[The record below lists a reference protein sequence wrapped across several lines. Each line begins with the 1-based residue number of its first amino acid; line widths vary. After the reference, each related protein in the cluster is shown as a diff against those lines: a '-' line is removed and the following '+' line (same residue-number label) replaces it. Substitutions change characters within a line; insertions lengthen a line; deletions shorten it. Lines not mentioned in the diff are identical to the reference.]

1 MRKVIVE
8 IKPNYIIK
16 DIQKIMFEKVDSI
29 RLLELLKL
37 DFEHGLKV
45 GLIELTLKS
54 GYNVED
60 VDLPDNVK
68 LVDIL
73 SAEGGKCTGIVKVK
87 VPEEFKKM
95 MKQFDLDLIWDTP
108 MVMSRDKLVY
118 SCIGDEENL
127 RKFLE
132 VTKLIGEVVDVIF
145 KRGGYEEYSVLSSL
159 TERQKEIILAAKKN
173 GYYNYPRKTTPEKL
187 AGELGISK
195 ATTLEHLRKA
205 EVRIMSNLL
214 AGF

>member
-8 IKPNYIIK
+8 LKPFPFIK
-16 DIQKIMFEKVDSI
+16 DMQKKMFEKIDSI

-45 GLIELTLKS
+45 GLIELSLKR
-54 GYNVED
+54 GYAVED
-60 VDLPDNVK
+60 VELPENVK

-73 SAEGGKCTGIVKVK
+73 KVEGGKYTGIVKVE
-87 VPEEFKKM
+87 VPKEFKKM

-108 MVMSRDKLVY
+108 MVMSRDKIVY
-118 SCIGDEENL
+118 SCIGDEGNIK
-127 RKFLE
+127 KFLE

-145 KRGGYEEYSVLSSL
+145 QRGVYQEHNVLSSL
-159 TERQKEIILAAKKN
+159 TERQKEIVLTAKKN

>member
-1 MRKVIVE
+1 ME
-8 IKPNYIIK
+8 LKPYPLIK
-16 DIQKIMFEKVDSI
+16 DMQKIMFEKIDSI

-45 GLIELTLKS
+45 GLIELSLKGGYTL
-54 GYNVED
+54 ED
-60 VDLPDNVK
+60 VELPENVK

-73 SAEGGKCTGIVKVK
+73 KVEGGKYTGIVKVE
-87 VPEEFKKM
+87 VPKEFKKM

-108 MVMSRDKLVY
+108 GVMSREKIVY
-118 SCIGDEENL
+118 SCIGDEENIK
-127 RKFLE
+127 KFLE

-145 KRGGYEEYSVLSSL
+145 KRGSYQEHNVLSSL
-159 TERQKEIILAAKKN
+159 TERQKEIILTAKKN
-173 GYYNYPRKTTPEKL
+173 GYYSYPRKTTPEKL
-187 AGELGISK
+187 AGKLGISK